1 MNKFLTFIADILLRF
16 YMEIIAGFW
25 AVFIII
31 PIESALYKFFGG
43 DCNYRITTTYWIFFG
58 FYTTFFI
65 VSGALIPL
73 IKLRRINKTLN
84 ILISRKQ
91 ITFAQKTK
99 ILKTLKNISS
109 YKSLLSR
116 DGLLNFVLENLFSLS
131 VMFAWFGI
139 EGMIS
144 NIMFG
149 ASLIVPFILNALFLA
164 LLILQSFLDDYV
176 ADRIRTKYKKA
187 SFSKLCSASKTLT
200 MQIIADIGGGGNS
213 DKMGQLL
220 LEQVI
225 EEISKIIN
233 ISNNKINKND
243 KKLFKKK
250 I

>member
-176 ADRIRTKYKKA
+176 ADRI
-187 SFSKLCSASKTLT
+187 
-200 MQIIADIGGGGNS
+200 
-213 DKMGQLL
+213 LL
-220 LEQVI
+220 I
-225 EEISKIIN
+225 
-233 ISNNKINKND
+233 
-243 KKLFKKK
+243 
-250 I
+250 